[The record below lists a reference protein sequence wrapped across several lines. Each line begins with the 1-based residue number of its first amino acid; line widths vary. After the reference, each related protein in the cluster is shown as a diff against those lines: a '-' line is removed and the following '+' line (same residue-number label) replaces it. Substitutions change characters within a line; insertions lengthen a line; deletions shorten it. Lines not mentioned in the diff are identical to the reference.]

1 MANFVVVLDASV
13 LYGIMKAIRRSIDD
27 NSRSSLRAR
36 LRNRPITLV
45 IGRADMTERTA
56 RREIEKAKSVL
67 DRAVESEHRARERFE
82 KALTKAAGYGLS
94 QREIAS
100 AAGVSQP
107 YVSQV
112 LRRRPRRFVPSSP
125 RGDRLASRRAQVIEV
140 LEGNGLREPAVFGSV
155 ARGEDGPDSDIDLL
169 VTIPSDMGL
178 LQLARV
184 EVAIEDVVG
193 CPVDLV
199 PRRLLA
205 AGVRSTVE
213 RDEVPL

>member
-1 MANFVVVLDASV
+1 
-13 LYGIMKAIRRSIDD
+13 
-27 NSRSSLRAR
+27 
-36 LRNRPITLV
+36 
-45 IGRADMTERTA
+45 MTERA
-56 RREIEKAKSVL
+56 ALREIAKAKQAL
-67 DRAVESEHRARERFE
+67 DRAVATEQRARERFA
-82 KALTKAAGYGLS
+82 KALANAAGDGFS

-100 AAGVSQP
+100 VAGVSQP

-125 RGDRLASRRAQVIEV
+125 LGDRLASRRAQVLAV
-140 LEGNGLREPAVFGSV
+140 LEGNGVSEPAVFGSV

-178 LQLARV
+178 LRLARV

-193 CPVDLV
+193 GPVHLV

-205 AGVRSTVE
+205 AAARSTVE

>member
-1 MANFVVVLDASV
+1 
-13 LYGIMKAIRRSIDD
+13 
-27 NSRSSLRAR
+27 
-36 LRNRPITLV
+36 
-45 IGRADMTERTA
+45 MTERTA

-125 RGDRLASRRAQVIEV
+125 RGDRLVSRRAQVIEV

-184 EVAIEDVVG
+184 EVAVEDVLG

>member
-125 RGDRLASRRAQVIEV
+125 RGDRLVSRRAQVIEV

-184 EVAIEDVVG
+184 EVAVEDVLG

>member
-1 MANFVVVLDASV
+1 M
-13 LYGIMKAIRRSIDD
+13 
-27 NSRSSLRAR
+27 
-36 LRNRPITLV
+36 
-45 IGRADMTERTA
+45 
-56 RREIEKAKSVL
+56 
-67 DRAVESEHRARERFE
+67 
-82 KALTKAAGYGLS
+82 
-94 QREIAS
+94 
-100 AAGVSQP
+100 
-107 YVSQV
+107 
-112 LRRRPRRFVPSSP
+112 
-125 RGDRLASRRAQVIEV
+125 IEV

-155 ARGEDGPDSDIDLL
+155 ARGEDGTDSDIDLL

-184 EVAIEDVVG
+184 EVAVEDVLG

>member
-1 MANFVVVLDASV
+1 
-13 LYGIMKAIRRSIDD
+13 MKAIRRSIDD

-169 VTIPSDMGL
+169 VTIPSDIGL

>member
-1 MANFVVVLDASV
+1 
-13 LYGIMKAIRRSIDD
+13 MKAIRRSIDD

>member
-1 MANFVVVLDASV
+1 
-13 LYGIMKAIRRSIDD
+13 
-27 NSRSSLRAR
+27 
-36 LRNRPITLV
+36 
-45 IGRADMTERTA
+45 MTERTA

-125 RGDRLASRRAQVIEV
+125 RGDRLASRRAQVIE
-140 LEGNGLREPAVFGSV
+140 GNGLREPAVFGSV

-184 EVAIEDVVG
+184 EVAVEDVLG